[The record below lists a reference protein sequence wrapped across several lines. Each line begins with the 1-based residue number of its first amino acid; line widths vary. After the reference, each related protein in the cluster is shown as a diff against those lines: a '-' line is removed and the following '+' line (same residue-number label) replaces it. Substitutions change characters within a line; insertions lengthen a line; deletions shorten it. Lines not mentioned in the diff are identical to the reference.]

1 LFIINFIV
9 EVSMLAISAVPGL
22 GTGVIGLFGEVGW
35 FGKGI
40 VFILMGFSVV
50 SWAMILLKYQFLRR
64 AEKESH
70 AFLIFFRKTKNLDD
84 LIKHAESR
92 KFSSLATLFVEG
104 YREAESIIK
113 SLPDGK
119 VTDEERPL
127 ISQEIERSLKIST
140 QDEIV
145 YMERYLAFL
154 GTTGTVGP
162 LLGLL
167 ATVWGIMEAFYGIGL
182 KGAGDIGALAPGL
195 AAALINTSMG
205 LFVAIPA
212 VIAYNYF
219 AEKIRGIATRMDSF
233 SMEFLSFIER
243 NLLRRKT

>member
-1 LFIINFIV
+1 
-9 EVSMLAISAVPGL
+9 MLAISAVPGL
-22 GTGVIGLFGEVGW
+22 GTGVIGLFGETGW
-35 FGKGI
+35 VGKGI
-40 VFILMGFSVV
+40 VIILMGFSVV

-70 AFLIFFRKTKNLDD
+70 AFLQGYRKTKNIEELFT
-84 LIKHAESR
+84 LAEAK
-92 KFSSLATLFVEG
+92 KFSPLATLFSEG
-104 YREAESIIK
+104 YREAESIVK
-113 SLPDGK
+113 TLPNGK

-127 ISQEIERSLKIST
+127 ISQEIERSLKITT

-162 LLGLL
+162 LLGLFG
-167 ATVWGIMEAFYGIGL
+167 TVWGIMDAFYGIGL

-195 AAALINTSMG
+195 AAALINTISG

-219 AEKIRGIATRMDSF
+219 ADKIRDIAIRCDSF
-233 SMEFLSFIER
+233 SMEFLSFLER
-243 NLLRRKT
+243 NLLRGRS

>member
-1 LFIINFIV
+1 
-9 EVSMLAISAVPGL
+9 MLAISAVPGL
-22 GTGVIGLFGEVGW
+22 GTGVLGLFGETGW
-35 FGKGI
+35 VGKGI
-40 VFILMGFSVV
+40 VFILLGFSVV

-70 AFLIFFRKTKNLDD
+70 SFLAAFRKTKNIDD
-84 LIKHAESR
+84 LTRHAETKKYSP
-92 KFSSLATLFVEG
+92 LATLFIEG
-104 YREAESIIK
+104 LREAESIVK
-113 SLPDGK
+113 TLPDGK

-127 ISQEIERSLKIST
+127 ISQEIERSLKITT

-162 LLGLL
+162 LLGLFG
-167 ATVWGIMEAFYGIGL
+167 TVWGIMDAFYGIGL

-195 AAALINTSMG
+195 AAALINTISG

-219 AEKIRGIATRMDSF
+219 ADKIRDIAIRCDSF
-233 SMEFLSFIER
+233 SMEFLSYLER
-243 NLLRRKT
+243 HLLRRKS

>member
-1 LFIINFIV
+1 MR
-9 EVSMLAISAVPGL
+9 SLAAMPGS
-22 GTGVIGLFGEVGW
+22 GMGVLGLFGETGW
-35 FGKGI
+35 VGKGI
-40 VFILMGFSVV
+40 VIILLGFSVV

-70 AFLIFFRKTKNLDD
+70 AFLAAYRKTKNIED
-84 LIKHAESR
+84 LAAHAETKKYSP
-92 KFSSLATLFVEG
+92 LATLFTEG
-104 YREAESIIK
+104 LREAESIIK
-113 SLPDGK
+113 SLPDGR
-119 VTDEERPL
+119 VSEEERPL
-127 ISQEIERSLKIST
+127 ISQEIERSLKITT

-162 LLGLL
+162 LLGLFG
-167 ATVWGIMEAFYGIGL
+167 TVWGIMDAFYGIGL

-195 AAALINTSMG
+195 AAALINTISG

-219 AEKIRGIATRMDSF
+219 ADKIRDIAIRCDSF
-233 SMEFLSFIER
+233 SMEFLSHLER
-243 NLLRRKT
+243 NLLRRKS

>member
-1 LFIINFIV
+1 
-9 EVSMLAISAVPGL
+9 MLAISAVPGL
-22 GTGVIGLFGEVGW
+22 GAGVFGLFGETGW
-35 FGKGI
+35 VGKGI
-40 VFILMGFSVV
+40 VIILLGFSVV

-64 AEKESH
+64 AERESH
-70 AFLIFFRKTKNLDD
+70 AFLSAFRKTKNIDD
-84 LIKHAESR
+84 LFKQAETKKYSP
-92 KFSSLATLFVEG
+92 LATLFVEG
-104 YREAESIIK
+104 YREAESIIRT
-113 SLPDGK
+113 LPDGK
-119 VTDEERPL
+119 VTEDERPL
-127 ISQEIERSLKIST
+127 ISQELERSLKITT

-162 LLGLL
+162 LLGLFG
-167 ATVWGIMEAFYGIGL
+167 TVWGIMDAFYGIGL

-195 AAALINTSMG
+195 AAALINTISG

-219 AEKIRGIATRMDSF
+219 ADKIRDIAIRCDSF

-243 NLLRRKT
+243 NLLRRRS

>member
-1 LFIINFIV
+1 
-9 EVSMLAISAVPGL
+9 MLAITAVPGL
-22 GTGVIGLFGEVGW
+22 GMGALGLFGETGW
-35 FGKGI
+35 VGKGI
-40 VFILMGFSVV
+40 VIILLGFSVV

-70 AFLIFFRKTKNLDD
+70 IFLAAFRKTKNVDALA
-84 LIKHAESR
+84 KHAEST
-92 KFSSLATLFVEG
+92 KFSPLATLFIEG
-104 YREAESIIK
+104 LREVESIVK
-113 SLPDGK
+113 TLPDGK
-119 VTDEERPL
+119 VTEEERPL
-127 ISQEIERSLKIST
+127 ISQEIERSLKITT

-162 LLGLL
+162 LLGLFG
-167 ATVWGIMEAFYGIGL
+167 TVWGIMDAFYGIGL

-195 AAALINTSMG
+195 AAALINTISG

-219 AEKIRGIATRMDSF
+219 ADKIRDIAIRCDSF

-243 NLLRRKT
+243 YHLRRKP